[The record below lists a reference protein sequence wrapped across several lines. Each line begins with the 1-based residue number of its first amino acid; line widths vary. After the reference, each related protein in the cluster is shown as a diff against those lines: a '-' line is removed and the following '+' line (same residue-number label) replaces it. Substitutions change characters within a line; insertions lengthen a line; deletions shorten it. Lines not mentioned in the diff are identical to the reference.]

1 MSSYTNKTIQC
12 KCCGFTYKAK
22 ILKGFFNSTAADL
35 DTYTHSPA
43 VYDRVIECPSCGYST
58 EKFGAEVSH
67 EVIEFIHSDEYQRIV
82 RDESLSNVYRKNYLS
97 GLIYEFKH
105 DYKSAAHYFL
115 YTYWITRESSMACDK
130 LLNKVI
136 DNLKR
141 YLESNMD
148 ISAAI
153 LMIDCM
159 RQLSSFEEAEET
171 AKSLEHYLQ
180 NDYDK
185 KLIGYELV
193 LIRNR
198 DNQPHSQS
206 EVVS

>member
-12 KCCGFTYKAK
+12 MCCGFTYKAK
-22 ILKGFFNSTAADL
+22 ILKGFFNSTVADL

-43 VYDRVIECPSCGYST
+43 VYERVIECPSCGYST
-58 EKFGAEVSH
+58 EKLGAEVSH
-67 EVIEFIHSDEYQRIV
+67 EVIEFIHSEEYQRIV
-82 RDESLSNVYRKNYLS
+82 RDESLSDVYRKNYLS

-105 DYKSAAHYFL
+105 EYKSAAHFFL
-115 YTYWITRESSMACDK
+115 YAYWITREASMACDE

-171 AKSLEHYLQ
+171 AQSLEHFLR
-180 NDYDK
+180 NEYDK

-193 LIRNR
+193 LIRSR
-198 DNQPHSQS
+198 DNKPHSQS
-206 EVVS
+206 EAVS